1 MVFGLS
7 LALAQAPGKLT
18 LGETLRLALERGPAV
33 QTAQVNLQ
41 NAEVQLRAKEE
52 DPATLILER
61 TQARQAYALAQANL
75 AYARLQVL
83 RDVVNAY
90 LALYENQRNLEV
102 LRAQVALAERNLQ
115 VARARQAA
123 GNATGLDVARAQAS
137 VDSARQ
143 NLATAQGQTP
153 VLAVQLAALLGLSD
167 LGPVTLEPPPD
178 PPRLEATLEA
188 LGQEVLERLPQVLQA
203 RQAVEYGELLVR
215 LSDNDYTPPLT
226 LKTAQ
231 LTLENNRKA
240 LTTAEQNA
248 MTSLKNAYQ
257 AAQAAY
263 AAIALAESNL
273 ENARKV
279 LAQDEAAYKAGTV
292 SALQVETDRVS
303 VLVAEYGLLQAKS
316 AYWRALAALSLA
328 AGRDLTGLAR

>member
-1 MVFGLS
+1 M
-7 LALAQAPGKLT
+7 
-18 LGETLRLALERGPAV
+18 
-33 QTAQVNLQ
+33 
-41 NAEVQLRAKEE
+41 
-52 DPATLILER
+52 
-61 TQARQAYALAQANL
+61 
-75 AYARLQVL
+75 
-83 RDVVNAY
+83 
-90 LALYENQRNLEV
+90 
-102 LRAQVALAERNLQ
+102 
-115 VARARQAA
+115 
-123 GNATGLDVARAQAS
+123 
-137 VDSARQ
+137 
-143 NLATAQGQTP
+143 
-153 VLAVQLAALLGLSD
+153 
-167 LGPVTLEPPPD
+167 
-178 PPRLEATLEA
+178 
-188 LGQEVLERLPQVLQA
+188 
-203 RQAVEYGELLVR
+203 VR

-303 VLVAEYGLLQAKS
+303 VLVAEYGLLQAKN